1 MTDSE
6 TQNFLL
12 KLFNNSFYH
21 GDYPKVFKKSQ
32 ITRLHKPTQVW
43 SFFVSPTQ
51 LTSCLGKILQI
62 FIYRVKDWCN
72 NNNMI
77 YKQQN
82 EFWSKG
88 RTNNNLSITQL
99 LKQNINK
106 KFVISA
112 VFLDIKKAFGSSLA
126 YPSFS

>member
-1 MTDSE
+1 MTYSG

-32 ITRLHKPTQVW
+32 ITRLHKPGKLK
-43 SFFVSPTQ
+43 SEVSSYHPLS
-51 LTSCLGKILQI
+51 LTSCLGKILQN
-62 FIYRVKDWCN
+62 FIYKVKDWCN

-77 YKQQN
+77 DKKQN
-82 EFWSKG
+82 GFWSKG

-112 VFLDIKKAFGSSLA
+112 VFLDIKKALGQV
-126 YPSFS
+126 